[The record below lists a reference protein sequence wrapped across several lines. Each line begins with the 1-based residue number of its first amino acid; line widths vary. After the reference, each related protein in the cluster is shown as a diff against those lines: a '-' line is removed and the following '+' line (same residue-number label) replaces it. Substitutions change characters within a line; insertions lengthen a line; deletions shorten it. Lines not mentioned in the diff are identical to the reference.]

1 MSRLSINSVRVLVR
15 GLLVHT
21 GSGLLLL
28 HNQREF
34 YTTFE
39 GRRLFS
45 FFFLKKK
52 EATCS
57 SCVERRDRTGCWLF
71 VHFKQSN
78 LLEPHRT
85 Q

>member
-1 MSRLSINSVRVLVR
+1 MSRLSINSVGVLVR

-45 FFFLKKK
+45 FFFFKKK
-52 EATCS
+52 GHLFLVCGEEGQDRVLAVCALQA
-57 SCVERRDRTGCWLF
+57 ER
-71 VHFKQSN
+71 
-78 LLEPHRT
+78 PP
-85 Q
+85 